1 MALFAIPLLPAIG
14 AAFTSLLA
22 WIFRKGIIVFVITTS
37 IYFLIEFLSPMVVRL
52 ASNYFNT
59 NPVDLVGGIPQSV
72 WWFASAFR
80 IDFGLKV
87 MFSALATRFL
97 IRRIPFIG

>member
-22 WIFRKGIIVFVITTS
+22 WIFRKGIIVFVISTS
-37 IYFLIEFLSPMVVRL
+37 IFFLIEFLSPMVVRL
-52 ASNYFNT
+52 AASYFNT
-59 NPVDLVGGIPQSV
+59 NPATLVNSIPQVV
-72 WWFASAFR
+72 WWFATAFK